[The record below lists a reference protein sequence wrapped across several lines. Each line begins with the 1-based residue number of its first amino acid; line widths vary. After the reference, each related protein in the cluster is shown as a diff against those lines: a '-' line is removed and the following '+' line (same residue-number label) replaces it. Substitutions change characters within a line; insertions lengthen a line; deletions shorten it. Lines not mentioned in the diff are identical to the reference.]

1 MKVVPAQRRGLAALA
16 VRESHRVLKIWTQT
30 VAAPILS
37 SFLFIVVFGLS
48 LGDRIDAID
57 GVGYEVYIVPGLIT
71 MAMVQA
77 AYSNNASSIFQAR
90 FDRYINDVLSAPMR
104 PWEVNLGLTLGGV
117 IRALLVGAGLFVLSL
132 LVTEVPVREPLVLLA
147 AVALLVVLFGS
158 LGIVVGIYAESFDH
172 HMAVNTIAILPLAFL
187 GGVFYSVESLPSP
200 WQELSLLNPLFHL
213 VQAVRFGFLGL
224 SDVPVAIALGVTAVL
239 ALAVVAWSAHLFSTG
254 RRLKA

>member
-1 MKVVPAQRRGLAALA
+1 MKVVPAERRGLAALA
-16 VRESHRVLKIWTQT
+16 LRETHRVLKIWTQT

-90 FDRYINDVLSAPMR
+90 FDHYINDVLAAPMR
-104 PWEVNLGLTLGGV
+104 SWEVNVGLTLGGV
-117 IRALLVGAGLFVLSL
+117 IRALLVGLGLLALSL
-132 LVTEVPVREPLVLLA
+132 LVTEVPLHEPLVLLA

-187 GGVFYSVESLPSP
+187 GGVFYSIESLPSP
-200 WQELSLLNPLFHL
+200 WQELSLLNPLFHV
-213 VQAVRFGFLGL
+213 VQAVRFGFLGI
-224 SDVPVAIALGVTAVL
+224 SDVPVAMALAVTAVL
-239 ALAVVAWSAHLFSTG
+239 TLAVVAWSAYLFSSG